1 MGRLQ
6 KQIQKNNLCSIFK
19 TYLDNLPAS
28 CARNEVLLVNGV
40 ETYIVEWRFYFVF
53 LCSKYF
59 RDIRQ
64 QIVNMICSYPQPLFF
79 FFLTNFL
86 LVNGELEK
94 IINGIQQTS
103 DNFMYIDESQ
113 ESNVIVH
120 EPITGNNEVLDTQY
134 DGLLDNYGIFDSQ
147 EYFLSSDKKDKQEEF
162 DKTKENKLEEI
173 NNEDNETK
181 DIIGASSGT
190 YRTYHS
196 ILSKKSKKIK
206 RTTKE
211 TNKETKQTK
220 KQTKK
225 QRYSES
231 FKIDND
237 HIPPFNS
244 MKGRE
249 LFRYQFHT
257 YMIKW

>member
-1 MGRLQ
+1 LEHWYILIDGVAFFMPVRLQ
-6 KQIQKNNLCSIFK
+6 KQIQKNNLCSVFK
-19 TYLDNLPAS
+19 TYLQHLPAS

-40 ETYIVEWRFYFVF
+40 ETYIVEWRFYFVC

-59 RDIRQ
+59 RDISQ
-64 QIVNMICSYPQPLFF
+64 QIVNVIF
-79 FFLTNFL
+79 
-86 LVNGELEK
+86 NGELEK

-103 DNFMYIDESQ
+103 DNFMDIDESQ

-196 ILSKKSKKIK
+196 ILSKKSKKS
-206 RTTKE
+206 KE
-211 TNKETKQTK
+211 
-220 KQTKK
+220 QTKK

-237 HIPPFNS
+237 HIPPFN
-244 MKGRE
+244 R
-249 LFRYQFHT
+249 
-257 YMIKW
+257 